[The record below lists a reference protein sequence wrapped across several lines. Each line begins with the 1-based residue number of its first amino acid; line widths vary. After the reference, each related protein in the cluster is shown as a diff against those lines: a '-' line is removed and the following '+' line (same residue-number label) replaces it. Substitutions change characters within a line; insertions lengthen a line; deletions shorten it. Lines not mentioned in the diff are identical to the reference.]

1 MEVIKT
7 IDLPLPLFKR
17 GKVRDIFE
25 IGGNLLIV
33 TTDRISAFD
42 VVFEDPIPYKG
53 IVLNKLSLFWFDMLK
68 DVVKNHIV
76 SGDVPEELSEYKNM
90 LDGRVAVVRRAQVV
104 PIEAVVRGYLAGSAY
119 REYKKTGRVCGINL
133 PEGLSMGSKLP
144 EPIFTPSTKEEEGHD
159 VNITFEEMVERVGKE
174 TAERIRELSLI
185 LYKKAHDYAIERGI
199 VIADTKFEFGFVDGE
214 LVLIDEVLTP
224 DSSRFWI
231 LSELE
236 KGKIVDMDKQFI
248 RDFVEDLGWNK
259 EPPAPKLPQ
268 WVVEETSKRYR
279 EIYRILTGREAL

>member
-1 MEVIKT
+1 MKVLESVN
-7 IDLPLPLFKR
+7 LPLPLFKR

-25 IGGNLLIV
+25 LNGDLLIV

-53 IVLNKLSLFWFDMLK
+53 VVLNRLSLFWFDMLK
-68 DVVKNHIV
+68 DVVENHVI
-76 SGDVPEELSEYKNM
+76 SSEIPQELSDFKDILE
-90 LDGRVAVVRRAQVV
+90 GRVAVVKRAQVI

-119 REYKKTGRVCGINL
+119 REYKKTGRICGIDL

-144 EPIFTPSTKEEEGHD
+144 DPIFTPSTKEEEGHD
-159 VNITFEEMVERVGKE
+159 VNITFEEMTKMVGE
-174 TAERIRELSLI
+174 GVAERIKELSLA
-185 LYKKAHDYAIERGI
+185 LYKKAHDYALERGI
-199 VIADTKFEFGFVDGE
+199 VIADTKFEFGFVEGE
-214 LVLIDEVLTP
+214 LVLVDEVLTP

-248 RDFVEDLGWNK
+248 RDFVEKLGWNK